1 MCSGY
6 LAIYQ
11 VFCIIMCSTCKETWD
26 IDPLG
31 IMSRYCGGNRQSL
44 CKSCWHA
51 NKKIHES
58 VVNGTKSF
66 QFINPTN
73 PNASGGGVDS
83 RPPLMGS
90 VSDLRLRHEEET
102 SVGVWRITT
111 SLLMITCIWRLG
123 MTPSLWYVLCFKH
136 ARGMLREY

>member
-1 MCSGY
+1 MCMCSGY

-58 VVNGTKSF
+58 VVNATKSF

-73 PNASGGGVDS
+73 PNVSVGEVHVP
-83 RPPLMGS
+83 PPLTGS
-90 VSDLRLRHEEET
+90 VNDSRLRHEEEMLK
-102 SVGVWRITT
+102 RIRWCLDNHHLPAHDHVHLAPGDD
-111 SLLMITCIWRLG
+111 SQFM
-123 MTPSLWYVLCFKH
+123 V
-136 ARGMLREY
+136 